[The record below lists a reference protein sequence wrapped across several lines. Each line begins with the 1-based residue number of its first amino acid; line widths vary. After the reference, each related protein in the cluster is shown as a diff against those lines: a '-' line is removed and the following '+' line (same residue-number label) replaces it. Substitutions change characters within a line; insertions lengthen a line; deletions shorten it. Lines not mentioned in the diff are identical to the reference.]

1 MLVIVAAIL
10 GARARQNQTRLPIT
24 VIKADDSNLTPD
36 NICARIQTQRLPMTP
51 SALATLHQHLLDAL
65 TTAPAETRRLFHG
78 RGRCWPGLEQ
88 VTVDWLQGVLLVAL
102 FKPVSDGE
110 LAALQQMLLDL
121 GQANAW
127 QQSGAHSLLLQQ
139 RYLPE
144 SPTQWLLGEPV
155 ELWDIREHGL
165 HYRLDLGKKQ
175 NTGLF
180 LDMRHGRQWVQ
191 AQAAGKRVLNLFAYT
206 CGFSVAA
213 LAGGAQQVV
222 NLDMAK
228 AALSR
233 GRDNHRLNQHDL
245 SQVVFLGH
253 DLFKSW
259 GKVAKYGPY
268 DLIIIDPPSF
278 QRGSFVL
285 SKDYPKVLRRLP
297 ELLSASGLVL
307 ACSNEPEIGPDYL
320 IQAMIAEA
328 PGLRFVE
335 RLSNPPEFP
344 DSQPDSALKALVFR
358 RD

>member
-1 MLVIVAAIL
+1 MM
-10 GARARQNQTRLPIT
+10 
-24 VIKADDSNLTPD
+24 
-36 NICARIQTQRLPMTP
+36 PMIP
-51 SALATLHQHLLDAL
+51 AALATLYQHLLAAL
-65 TTAPAETRRLFHG
+65 DNAPQETRRLFHG
-78 RGRCWPGLEQ
+78 RGRCWPRLEQ

-102 FKPVSDGE
+102 FKPVSDVE

-121 GQANAW
+121 GQSTVW

-155 ELWDIREHGL
+155 EHWDICEHGL
-165 HYRLDLGKKQ
+165 QYRLDLGKKQ

-213 LAGGAQQVV
+213 LAGGATHVV
-222 NLDMAK
+222 NLDMAR

-245 SQVVFLGH
+245 SRVVFLGH

-297 ELLSASGLVL
+297 ELLNANGLVL

-320 IQAMIAEA
+320 IQAMANEA
-328 PGLRFVE
+328 PSLLFSE

-344 DSQPDSALKALVFR
+344 DNQPDSALKALVFR
-358 RD
+358 QR